1 MGGSAGT
8 DVCLR
13 GVADGCI
20 ALARDA
26 TSMRRPRRARCIAE
40 GWRKVKRQRCLR
52 RARER
57 HTLVNALGRTSYT
70 PQPKVPPRDF
80 GTPLSRRPN
89 PMPWAGF
96 SLSVAGAGLPSLILA
111 SGGLLGWW
119 RRRKRT
125 T

>member
-1 MGGSAGT
+1 MGGSGGT

-13 GVADGCI
+13 GVADECI

-96 SLSVAGAGLPSLILA
+96 SLSVAVAIPPCLICA
-111 SGGLLGWW
+111 VG
-119 RRRKRT
+119 
-125 T
+125 